1 MAASQI
7 NQPEQP
13 LYSVPGSKPRALIP
27 KTISLFILST
37 IFYLFVLINISLLEL
52 NAEQETGL
60 KTGALLLLS
69 ALIIIGM
76 IVTFR
81 KTRQPYLFYRN
92 RITHGKETLYY
103 LNIIN
108 TTPQTNFLD
117 HAFKT
122 YSIQLGKTF
131 ALRHLPE
138 TIQLSN
144 YLQQLIEFSKRNQP

>member
-1 MAASQI
+1 MISPT
-7 NQPEQP
+7 PEQS
-13 LYSVPGSKPRALIP
+13 LYSIYESKPRALIP
-27 KTISLFILST
+27 KTLSLLLLAF
-37 IFYLFVLINISLLEL
+37 IFYMGVLVNVSLLEL
-52 NAEQETGL
+52 DAVQETSL
-60 KTGALLLLS
+60 KTGALLILAVLLILGI
-69 ALIIIGM
+69 AL
-76 IVTFR
+76 TFR
-81 KTRQPYLFYRN
+81 KTQQPYLFYRN

-144 YLQQLIEFSKRNQP
+144 YLQQLIEFSKKNQP